1 MKKWQEVSAGTSVR
15 QVQPHRN
22 GEENLKN
29 TESALTII
37 LNAAFTILT
46 QFQHEVGHQGIDNI
60 FAVITRDPLDLLK
73 TESILWYHPIP
84 RIRKIRVLFL

>member
-1 MKKWQEVSAGTSVR
+1 M
-15 QVQPHRN
+15 QPHRN

-29 TESALTII
+29 TEPALTII

-60 FAVITRDPLDLLK
+60 FAIIT
-73 TESILWYHPIP
+73 
-84 RIRKIRVLFL
+84 LFL